1 MNNRPSSLVILL
13 SLLGAFVVVVTLF
26 SLVSDSA
33 FAVDAL
39 VVVVVLVLV
48 VVIMGSVE
56 AEPAVFL
63 LPPLFPEYPSVFV
76 IDGVTGAPTAG
87 QFS

>member
-33 FAVDAL
+33 F
-39 VVVVVLVLV
+39 VVLVLV

-63 LPPLFPEYPSVFV
+63 LPPLFPEFPSVFV
-76 IDGVTGAPTAG
+76 IDGATGAPTAG